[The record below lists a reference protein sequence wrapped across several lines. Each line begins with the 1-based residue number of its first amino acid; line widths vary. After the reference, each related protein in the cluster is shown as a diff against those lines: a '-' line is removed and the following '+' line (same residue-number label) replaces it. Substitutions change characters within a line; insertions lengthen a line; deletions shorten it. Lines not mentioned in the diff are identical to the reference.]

1 MTMKQHGDT
10 ASLPSKGGVS
20 TTAPTPPEPAPFS
33 VPWWSGVV
41 ATVVAVAFI
50 AAFIV
55 AGVVLFLTAN
65 DVNLWG
71 RHVKLF
77 DGLAPLA
84 GAAAGWIFGRE
95 VHRKAAADY
104 KNAAVAYKKN
114 ARQGLDL
121 AAAVKYAAKV
131 TAAVRPGSGGTAAVA
146 PGEPALD
153 HLGHLAQL
161 ADELIPGD
169 EATTASPA
177 TQSN

>member
-1 MTMKQHGDT
+1 MS
-10 ASLPSKGGVS
+10 A
-20 TTAPTPPEPAPFS
+20 TAPVAPEPAPFS

-41 ATVVAVAFI
+41 ATVAAVAFI
-50 AAFIV
+50 AAFIG
-55 AGVVLFLTAN
+55 AGVVLCVTAK
-65 DVNLWG
+65 DASLWQ

-77 DGLAPLA
+77 EGLAPLA
-84 GAAAGWIFGRE
+84 GAAAGWVFGRE

-104 KNAAVAYKKN
+104 KTAAAAYSKSSRK
-114 ARQGLDL
+114 GLDL

-131 TAAVRPGSGGTAAVA
+131 TAAARPGADGTAPVA
-146 PGEPALD
+146 PGEPALA

-169 EATTASPA
+169 DATTGSPA

>member
-1 MTMKQHGDT
+1 MKQRGDT
-10 ASLPSKGGVS
+10 TSQHPKGGMS
-20 TTAPTPPEPAPFS
+20 ATAPVAPEPAPFS

-41 ATVVAVAFI
+41 ATVAAVAFI
-50 AAFIV
+50 AAFIG
-55 AGVVLFLTAN
+55 AGVVLCVTAK
-65 DVNLWG
+65 DASLWQ

-77 DGLAPLA
+77 EGLAPLA
-84 GAAAGWIFGRE
+84 GAAAGWVFGRE

-104 KNAAVAYKKN
+104 KTAAAAYSKSSRK
-114 ARQGLDL
+114 GLDL

-131 TAAVRPGSGGTAAVA
+131 TAAARPGADGTAPVA
-146 PGEPALD
+146 PGEPALA

-169 EATTASPA
+169 DATTGSPA